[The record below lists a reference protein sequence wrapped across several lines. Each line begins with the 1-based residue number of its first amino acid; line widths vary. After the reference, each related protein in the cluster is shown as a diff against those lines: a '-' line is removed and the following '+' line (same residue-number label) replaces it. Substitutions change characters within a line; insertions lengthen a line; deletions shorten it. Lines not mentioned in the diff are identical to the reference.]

1 MTTFIPSI
9 TIPEAVFLNPAAS
22 VLLPIALGTAVGFG
36 TRPSE
41 TQKKYME
48 LKQPALRPP
57 PWVFGPV
64 WTILYGVMGYA
75 AYRAAHAG
83 LSPFN
88 SPDVIR
94 TTRASMTLYT
104 VQLGLNLAWMPLFFV
119 AKRPVEATADI
130 LALAGLNG
138 YIAYLWW
145 PVDQVAALCQVPYLA
160 WLGFATYLCAGT
172 GYLNNWDLSDK
183 EPEKE
188 GKTE

>member
-1 MTTFIPSI
+1 
-9 TIPEAVFLNPAAS
+9 
-22 VLLPIALGTAVGFG
+22 
-36 TRPSE
+36 
-41 TQKKYME
+41 
-48 LKQPALRPP
+48 
-57 PWVFGPV
+57 
-64 WTILYGVMGYA
+64 MGYA